1 MFLAHLWIF
10 GNLFSVVSNQT
21 CILESQGQGTVMQD
35 TRVKSVC
42 IPNLTGVGK
51 SGSLGVCL
59 NQLLVVIIMLILST
73 ECIQVRESELI

>member
-1 MFLAHLWIF
+1 M
-10 GNLFSVVSNQT
+10 
-21 CILESQGQGTVMQD
+21 
-35 TRVKSVC
+35 C